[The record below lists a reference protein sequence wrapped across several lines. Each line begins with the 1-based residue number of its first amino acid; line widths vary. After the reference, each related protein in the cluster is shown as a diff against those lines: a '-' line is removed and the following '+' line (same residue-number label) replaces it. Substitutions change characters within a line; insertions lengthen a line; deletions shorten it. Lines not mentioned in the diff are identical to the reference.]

1 MTWRKMRRMI
11 NMKSSPGLW
20 ATNGRTGSLV
30 FLGRRICSGPG
41 YLTALWSVGD
51 AAKRFA
57 ISRIN
62 FHA

>member
-1 MTWRKMRRMI
+1 
-11 NMKSSPGLW
+11 MKSSPGLW